1 MSAMCAGKTE
11 YEILAPAGSKEQLL
25 AAVNNGCDAVYLGL
39 DGFNARMKAPNF
51 TAENIAEW
59 VDFCHLYGVKV
70 YVTVNTSVKNDEFD
84 GALATLFAAYKAN
97 ADGVI
102 VTDLALLAIAG
113 RLGGNLDVV
122 ASTQLNC
129 HDEYGARL
137 LQSLG
142 ATTVVCAREC
152 SLDEV
157 KRIAQTGVKVE
168 TFIHGAL
175 CVCQS
180 GQCLFSSLV
189 GGNSGNR
196 GLCAQPCRNFY
207 RANTGKSGY
216 LLSTSDLDGRR
227 EYKDLLD
234 AGATVFKIEGRNRSA
249 EYAGVCSA
257 AIRQLFET
265 GNLARE
271 TAADLSEV
279 YSRGEMKYL
288 PYLDGRNDGIIYPS
302 HPRHAGRKVGVVKDG
317 RIVAD
322 VAAIKGDGF
331 KVFDKSGNEVC
342 GAVALTSGQNAEAKF
357 SGKVTDG
364 MIVCRTSSIE
374 LSARVLAARRTI
386 DCTGVFVAA
395 VGRKAIL
402 TLKND
407 DVCVTVESEQ
417 ILEEARTTATSD
429 EEIVKQLQKT
439 GDSHTTILDI
449 VVKNDNVFIAKSQ
462 INDMR
467 RRAVAEFEKAVVA
480 NYNARFAE
488 RNDVTLKS
496 LQTMAETLLESEHT
510 VIDVVAEAAQAKADG
525 QAAVGKNIPCM
536 RKTASE
542 SDREEQYSV
551 AATCFAAK
559 DVEAAKE
566 SGVATVIYKPEF
578 ISEETLFA
586 TDGTFVYLDLPSF
599 ADLSYLSGFVGDR
612 NIGVVCHNVGHVGFA
627 REHNLPYILGR
638 GMNVFNDYTL
648 ALFGDRD
655 GFVFSYELTIAEC
668 SRFAAKDGYVFV
680 DGEYPLM
687 QTVHCPFKVAA
698 NSTCAKCTAS
708 KGLTYTDERGND
720 FTVVRRKCGRCC
732 FEVFNGLSLSALSKI
747 SRRGRYLVDFD
758 TDTVKHFVTLN
769 SNGRD
774 DGFRRNGKCTS
785 GRLFNKIN

>member
-1 MSAMCAGKTE
+1 MSAMYAGKTE

-70 YVTVNTSVKNDEFD
+70 YVTVNTSVKNEEFD

-257 AIRQLFET
+257 AFRQLFET

-271 TAADLSEV
+271 TAADLAEV

-302 HPRHAGRKVGVVKDG
+302 HPRHAGRKIGVVKHG

-374 LSARVLAARRTI
+374 LSARVLAAKRTI
-386 DCTGVFVAA
+386 DCTAVFVAA

-417 ILEEARTTATSD
+417 ILEEARTTATSG
-429 EEIVKQLQKT
+429 EEIIKQLQKT

-449 VVKNDNVFIAKSQ
+449 VVKNDNIFIAKSQ

-467 RRAVAEFEKAVVA
+467 RRAVTEFEKAVVA
-480 NYNARFAE
+480 KYNARFAE
-488 RNDVTLKS
+488 RDDVTLKG
-496 LQTMAETLLESEHT
+496 LQTMAETLLEPEQT
-510 VIDVVAEAAQAKADG
+510 VIDVIAEAAQAKADG

-559 DVEAAKE
+559 DVEATKE
-566 SGVATVIYKPEF
+566 SGVETVIYKPEF
-578 ISEETLFA
+578 ISEETLSA
-586 TDGTFVYLDLPSF
+586 VGGTFVYLDLPSF

-638 GMNVFNDYTL
+638 GMNVFNDYML
-648 ALFGDRD
+648 ALFSDRD

-698 NSTCAKCTAS
+698 SSTCAKCTAS

-747 SRRGRYLVDFD
+747 SRCGRYLVDYD
-758 TDTVKHFVTLN
+758 ADTVRHFVTL
-769 SNGRD
+769 SSKGRD

>member
-257 AIRQLFET
+257 AFRQLFET

-271 TAADLSEV
+271 TTADLSEV

-302 HPRHAGRKVGVVKDG
+302 HPRHAGRKIGVVKHG

-374 LSARVLAARRTI
+374 LSARVLAAKRTI

-395 VGRKAIL
+395 VGRKANL

-407 DVCVTVESEQ
+407 DVCVAVESEQ

-467 RRAVAEFEKAVVA
+467 RRAIAEFEKAVVA

-488 RNDVTLKS
+488 RDYVTLKS
-496 LQTMAETLLESEHT
+496 LQTMAETLLEPEHT
-510 VIDVVAEAAQAKADG
+510 VIDIIAEAAQAKADG
-525 QAAVGKNIPCM
+525 QAAAWKNIPCM

-559 DVEAAKE
+559 DVKAAKE
-566 SGVATVIYKPEF
+566 SGAATVIYKPEF
-578 ISEETLFA
+578 ISEETLSA
-586 TDGTFVYLDLPSF
+586 VGGTFVYLDLPSF
-599 ADLSYLSGFVGDR
+599 ADLSYLSSFVGDR

-627 REHNLPYILGR
+627 REHNLSYILGR

-648 ALFGDRD
+648 ALFSDRD

-698 NSTCAKCTAS
+698 SSTCAKCTAS

-732 FEVFNGLSLSALSKI
+732 FEVMNGLSLSALSKI
-747 SRRGRYLVDFD
+747 SRCGRYLVDFD
-758 TDTVKHFVTLN
+758 ADTVRHFVTLN
-769 SNGRD
+769 SSGRD

>member
-70 YVTVNTSVKNDEFD
+70 YVTVNTSVKNEEFD

-97 ADGVI
+97 SDGVI

-129 HDEYGARL
+129 HDESGARL

-257 AIRQLFET
+257 AFRQLFET

-288 PYLDGRNDGIIYPS
+288 PYLEGRNDGIIYPS
-302 HPRHAGRKVGVVKDG
+302 HPRHAGRKVGVVNHG

-374 LSARVLAARRTI
+374 LSARVLAAKRTI
-386 DCTGVFVAA
+386 DCTAVFVAA

-407 DVCVTVESEQ
+407 DLCVTVESEQ

-488 RNDVTLKS
+488 RDDVTLKS
-496 LQTMAETLLESEHT
+496 LQTMAETLLEPEHT
-510 VIDVVAEAAQAKADG
+510 VIDVIAEAAQAKADG

-542 SDREEQYSV
+542 SGREEQYSV
-551 AATCFAAK
+551 AATCFAPK

-578 ISEETLFA
+578 ISEETLSA
-586 TDGTFVYLDLPSF
+586 VGGTFVYLDLPSF
-599 ADLSYLSGFVGDR
+599 ADLSYLSSFVGDR

-698 NSTCAKCTAS
+698 SSTCAKCTAS

-732 FEVFNGLSLSALSKI
+732 FEVLNGLSLSALSKI
-747 SRRGRYLVDFD
+747 SRCGRYLVDYD
-758 TDTVKHFVTLN
+758 ADTVRHFVTLN

>member
-25 AAVNNGCDAVYLGL
+25 AAVNNGCNAVYLGL

-70 YVTVNTSVKNDEFD
+70 YVTVNTSVKNEEFD

-257 AIRQLFET
+257 AFRQLFET
-265 GNLARE
+265 GNLAHE

-302 HPRHAGRKVGVVKDG
+302 HPRHAGRKVGVVKRG

-322 VAAIKGDGF
+322 VAVAKGDGF

-342 GAVALTSGQNAEAKF
+342 GAVALTSGQNAEARF

-374 LSARVLAARRTI
+374 LSARVLAAKRTI
-386 DCTGVFVAA
+386 DCTAVFVAV

-467 RRAVAEFEKAVVA
+467 RRAVAEFEKAIVA

-488 RNDVTLKS
+488 RDDVTLKS
-496 LQTMAETLLESEHT
+496 LQTMAEALLEPEHT
-510 VIDVVAEAAQAKADG
+510 VIDVIAEAAQAKADG

-542 SDREEQYSV
+542 IGREEQYSV

-566 SGVATVIYKPEF
+566 SGVETVIYKPEF
-578 ISEETLFA
+578 ISEETLSA

-648 ALFGDRD
+648 ALFSDRD

-698 NSTCAKCTAS
+698 SSTCAKCTAS

-732 FEVFNGLSLSALSKI
+732 FEVFNGLNLSALGKI
-747 SRRGRYLVDFD
+747 SRCGRYLVDFD
-758 TDTVKHFVTLN
+758 ADTVRHFVTLN
-769 SNGRD
+769 SSGRD

>member
-70 YVTVNTSVKNDEFD
+70 YVTVNTSVKNEEFD

-257 AIRQLFET
+257 AFRQLFET

-302 HPRHAGRKVGVVKDG
+302 HPRHAGRKIGVVKHG

-374 LSARVLAARRTI
+374 LSARVLSAKRTI

-407 DVCVTVESEQ
+407 DVCVAVESEQ

-429 EEIVKQLQKT
+429 EKIVKQLQKT

-488 RNDVTLKS
+488 RDDVTLKS
-496 LQTMAETLLESEHT
+496 LQTMAETLLEPEHT
-510 VIDVVAEAAQAKADG
+510 VIDVIAEAAQAKADG
-525 QAAVGKNIPCM
+525 QAAVGKNIPCI

-578 ISEETLFA
+578 ISEETLSA

-599 ADLSYLSGFVGDR
+599 ADLSYLSGFVDDR
-612 NIGVVCHNVGHVGFA
+612 NIGVVCHNVGHVGFV

-638 GMNVFNDYTL
+638 GMNVFNDYML
-648 ALFGDRD
+648 ALFSDRD

-698 NSTCAKCTAS
+698 SSTCAKCTAS
-708 KGLTYTDERGND
+708 KRLTYTDERGND

-732 FEVFNGLSLSALSKI
+732 FEVLNGLSLSALSKI
-747 SRRGRYLVDFD
+747 SRCGRYLVDFD
-758 TDTVKHFVTLN
+758 ADTVKHFVTLN

-774 DGFRRNGKCTS
+774 DGFRRNEKCTS

>member
-257 AIRQLFET
+257 AFRQLFET
-265 GNLARE
+265 GGITHE
-271 TAADLSEV
+271 TAADLAEV

-302 HPRHAGRKVGVVKDG
+302 HPRHAGRKIGVVKHG

-364 MIVCRTSSIE
+364 MIVCRTSSVE
-374 LSARVLAARRTI
+374 LTARVLAAKRTI
-386 DCTGVFVAA
+386 DCTVVFVAA

-429 EEIVKQLQKT
+429 EEIAKQLQKT
-439 GDSHTTILDI
+439 GDSHTTISDI

-462 INDMR
+462 INDLR

-480 NYNARFAE
+480 NYNARFAQ
-488 RNDVTLKS
+488 RDNITLKS
-496 LQTMAETLLESEHT
+496 LQTMAALLPEHKHN
-510 VIDVVAEAAQAKADG
+510 VVGSITELPELKTDG
-525 QAAVGKNIPCM
+525 QSAAETTVVYKQAIVDKIDP
-536 RKTASE
+536 
-542 SDREEQYSV
+542 DEQYSV

-559 DVEAAKE
+559 DVVAAKE

-578 ISEETLFA
+578 ISEESLCA
-586 TDGTFVYLDLPSF
+586 LDGTFVYLDLPSF
-599 ADLSYLSGFVGDR
+599 ADLSYLSTFVGDR

-638 GMNVFNDYTL
+638 GMNVFNDYML
-648 ALFGDRD
+648 ALFSDRD

-698 NSTCAKCTAS
+698 SSTCAKCTAS

-747 SRRGRYLVDFD
+747 SRCGRYLVDFD
-758 TDTVKHFVTLN
+758 ADTVRHFVTLN

-774 DGFRRNGKCTS
+774 DGFRRNEKCTS

>member
-257 AIRQLFET
+257 AFRQLFET

-302 HPRHAGRKVGVVKDG
+302 HPRHGGRKVGVVKHG

-322 VAAIKGDGF
+322 VAVAKGDGF

-374 LSARVLAARRTI
+374 LSARVLAAKRTI
-386 DCTGVFVAA
+386 DCTAVFVAA
-395 VGRKAIL
+395 VGLKAIL

-407 DVCVTVESEQ
+407 DVCVAVESEQ

-449 VVKNDNVFIAKSQ
+449 VIKNDNVFIAKSQ

-467 RRAVAEFEKAVVA
+467 RRAVAEFEKAVVV

-488 RNDVTLKS
+488 RDDVTLKS

-510 VIDVVAEAAQAKADG
+510 VIDVIAEAAQAKADG
-525 QAAVGKNIPCM
+525 QADVGKNIPCM

-542 SDREEQYSV
+542 SGREEQYSV

-578 ISEETLFA
+578 ISEETLSA

-698 NSTCAKCTAS
+698 SSTCAKCTAS

-747 SRRGRYLVDFD
+747 SRCGRYLVDFD
-758 TDTVKHFVTLN
+758 ADTVRHFVTLN
-769 SNGRD
+769 SSGRD

>member
-11 YEILAPAGSKEQLL
+11 YEILAPAGSKEQLV

-113 RLGGNLDVV
+113 RLGGDLDVV

-257 AIRQLFET
+257 AFRQLFET
-265 GNLARE
+265 DNLTRE
-271 TAADLSEV
+271 TAAELAEV

-302 HPRHAGRKVGVVKDG
+302 HPRHAGRKIGVVKHG

-374 LSARVLAARRTI
+374 LSARVLAAKRTI
-386 DCTGVFVAA
+386 DCTAVFVAA

-407 DVCVTVESEQ
+407 DVCVAVESEQ

-488 RNDVTLKS
+488 RDDVTLKS
-496 LQTMAETLLESEHT
+496 LQTMAETLLEPEHT
-510 VIDVVAEAAQAKADG
+510 VIDVIAEAAQAKADG
-525 QAAVGKNIPCM
+525 QAAAGKNIPCM

-559 DVEAAKE
+559 DIEAAKE

-578 ISEETLFA
+578 ISEETLSA
-586 TDGTFVYLDLPSF
+586 VGGTFVYLDLPSF
-599 ADLSYLSGFVGDR
+599 ADLSHLSSFVGDR

-648 ALFGDRD
+648 ALFSDRD

-698 NSTCAKCTAS
+698 SSTCAKCTAS

-747 SRRGRYLVDFD
+747 SRCGRYLVDFD
-758 TDTVKHFVTLN
+758 ACAVKHFVALN
-769 SNGRD
+769 SSGRD

>member
-257 AIRQLFET
+257 AFRQLFET
-265 GNLARE
+265 GSLARE

-302 HPRHAGRKVGVVKDG
+302 HPRHAGRKVGVVKHG

-322 VAAIKGDGF
+322 VAVAKGDGF

-407 DVCVTVESEQ
+407 DVCVAVESEQ

-439 GDSHTTILDI
+439 GDSHTTFLDI

-496 LQTMAETLLESEHT
+496 LQTMAETLLEPEYT

-525 QAAVGKNIPCM
+525 QWAVGKNIPCM

-578 ISEETLFA
+578 ISEETLSA

-599 ADLSYLSGFVGDR
+599 ADLSYLSSFVGDR

-687 QTVHCPFKVAA
+687 QTVHCPFKMAA

-732 FEVFNGLSLSALSKI
+732 FEVLNGLSLSALSKI
-747 SRRGRYLVDFD
+747 SRCGRYLVDFD

>member
-1 MSAMCAGKTE
+1 
-11 YEILAPAGSKEQLL
+11 
-25 AAVNNGCDAVYLGL
+25 
-39 DGFNARMKAPNF
+39 
-51 TAENIAEW
+51 
-59 VDFCHLYGVKV
+59 
-70 YVTVNTSVKNDEFD
+70 
-84 GALATLFAAYKAN
+84 
-97 ADGVI
+97 
-102 VTDLALLAIAG
+102 
-113 RLGGNLDVV
+113 
-122 ASTQLNC
+122 
-129 HDEYGARL
+129 
-137 LQSLG
+137 
-142 ATTVVCAREC
+142 
-152 SLDEV
+152 
-157 KRIAQTGVKVE
+157 
-168 TFIHGAL
+168 
-175 CVCQS
+175 
-180 GQCLFSSLV
+180 
-189 GGNSGNR
+189 
-196 GLCAQPCRNFY
+196 
-207 RANTGKSGY
+207 
-216 LLSTSDLDGRR
+216 
-227 EYKDLLD
+227 
-234 AGATVFKIEGRNRSA
+234 
-249 EYAGVCSA
+249 
-257 AIRQLFET
+257 
-265 GNLARE
+265 
-271 TAADLSEV
+271 
-279 YSRGEMKYL
+279 MKYL

-302 HPRHAGRKVGVVKDG
+302 HPRHAGRKVGVVKHS

-342 GAVALTSGQNAEAKF
+342 GAVALTSGQNAEARF

-374 LSARVLAARRTI
+374 LSARVLAAKRTI

-407 DVCVTVESEQ
+407 DVCVAVESEQ

-488 RNDVTLKS
+488 RDDVTLKG
-496 LQTMAETLLESEHT
+496 LQTMAETLLEPEHT
-510 VIDVVAEAAQAKADG
+510 VIDVIAEAAQAKADG

-542 SDREEQYSV
+542 IGRDEQYSV

-559 DVEAAKE
+559 DVVAAKE

-578 ISEETLFA
+578 ISEETLSA

-648 ALFGDRD
+648 ALFSDRD
-655 GFVFSYELTIAEC
+655 GFVFSYELTVAEC

-698 NSTCAKCTAS
+698 SSTCAKCTAS

-732 FEVFNGLSLSALSKI
+732 FEVFNGLSLSALGKI
-747 SRRGRYLVDFD
+747 SRCGRYLVDFD
-758 TDTVKHFVTLN
+758 TDTVRHFVTLN
-769 SNGRD
+769 SSGRD

>member
-113 RLGGNLDVV
+113 RLGGDLDVV

-257 AIRQLFET
+257 AFRQLFET

-302 HPRHAGRKVGVVKDG
+302 HPRHSGRKVGVVKHG

-342 GAVALTSGQNAEAKF
+342 GAIALTSGQNAEAKF

-374 LSARVLAARRTI
+374 LSARVLAAKRTI
-386 DCTGVFVAA
+386 DCTAVFVAA

-449 VVKNDNVFIAKSQ
+449 VVKNDNIFIAKSQ

-488 RNDVTLKS
+488 RDDVTLKS
-496 LQTMAETLLESEHT
+496 LQTMAETLLEPEHT
-510 VIDVVAEAAQAKADG
+510 VIDVIAEAAQAKADG
-525 QAAVGKNIPCM
+525 QGAVGKNIPCM

-542 SDREEQYSV
+542 SHREEQYSV

-578 ISEETLFA
+578 ISEETLSA
-586 TDGTFVYLDLPSF
+586 VGGTFVYLDLPSF
-599 ADLSYLSGFVGDR
+599 ADLSYLSSFVGDR

-698 NSTCAKCTAS
+698 SSTCAKCTAS

-732 FEVFNGLSLSALSKI
+732 FEVLNGLSLSALSKI
-747 SRRGRYLVDFD
+747 SRCGRYLVDFD
-758 TDTVKHFVTLN
+758 ADTVRHFVTLN

-774 DGFRRNGKCTS
+774 DGFRRNEKCTS

>member
-257 AIRQLFET
+257 AFRQLFET
-265 GNLARE
+265 GKLARE

-302 HPRHAGRKVGVVKDG
+302 HPRHAGRKVGVVKHG

-342 GAVALTSGQNAEAKF
+342 GAVALTSGQNAEARF

-374 LSARVLAARRTI
+374 LSARVFAAKRTI

-586 TDGTFVYLDLPSF
+586 TDGTFVYIDLPSF
-599 ADLSYLSGFVGDR
+599 ADLSYLSSFVGDK

-774 DGFRRNGKCTS
+774 DGFRRNEKCTS

>member
-113 RLGGNLDVV
+113 RLVGNLDVV

-152 SLDEV
+152 RLDEV

-257 AIRQLFET
+257 AFRQLFET

-302 HPRHAGRKVGVVKDG
+302 HPRHAGRKVGVVKHG

-322 VAAIKGDGF
+322 VAVANGDGF

-407 DVCVTVESEQ
+407 DVCVAVESEQ
-417 ILEEARTTATSD
+417 ILEKARTTATSD

-488 RNDVTLKS
+488 RDDVTLKS
-496 LQTMAETLLESEHT
+496 LQTMAETLLEPEHT
-510 VIDVVAEAAQAKADG
+510 VIDFIAEAAQAKADG

-578 ISEETLFA
+578 ISEETLSA

>member
-70 YVTVNTSVKNDEFD
+70 YVTVNTSVKNEEFD

-257 AIRQLFET
+257 AFRQLFET

-302 HPRHAGRKVGVVKDG
+302 HPRHAGRKVGVVKHG

-322 VAAIKGDGF
+322 VAVAKGDGF

-342 GAVALTSGQNAEAKF
+342 GAVALTGGQNAEAKF

-374 LSARVLAARRTI
+374 LSARVLAAKRTI
-386 DCTGVFVAA
+386 DCIAVFVAA

-402 TLKND
+402 TLKNG
-407 DVCVTVESEQ
+407 DVCVAVESEQ

-488 RNDVTLKS
+488 RDNVTLKG

-510 VIDVVAEAAQAKADG
+510 VIDVIAEAAQTKADG

-542 SDREEQYSV
+542 SDCEEQYSV
-551 AATCFAAK
+551 AATCFTAK
-559 DVEAAKE
+559 DVETAKE

-578 ISEETLFA
+578 ISEETLSA
-586 TDGTFVYLDLPSF
+586 TDGTFVYIDLPSF
-599 ADLSYLSGFVGDR
+599 ADLSYLSNFVGDR

-648 ALFGDRD
+648 ALFSDRD

-732 FEVFNGLSLSALSKI
+732 FEVLNGLSLSALGKI
-747 SRRGRYLVDFD
+747 SRCGRYLVDFD
-758 TDTVKHFVTLN
+758 ADTVRHFVTLN
-769 SNGRD
+769 SSGRD

>member
-257 AIRQLFET
+257 AFRQLFET

-302 HPRHAGRKVGVVKDG
+302 HPRHAGRKVGVVKHG

-322 VAAIKGDGF
+322 VAVAKGDGF

-374 LSARVLAARRTI
+374 LSARVLAAKRTI
-386 DCTGVFVAA
+386 DCTAVFVAA

-467 RRAVAEFEKAVVA
+467 RRAVTEFEKAVVA
-480 NYNARFAE
+480 KYNARFAE
-488 RNDVTLKS
+488 RDDVTLKG
-496 LQTMAETLLESEHT
+496 LQTMAETLLEPEQT
-510 VIDVVAEAAQAKADG
+510 VIDVIAEAAQAKADG

-551 AATCFAAK
+551 AATCFAAQ

-578 ISEETLFA
+578 ISEETLSA

-599 ADLSYLSGFVGDR
+599 ADLSYLNSFVGDR

-638 GMNVFNDYTL
+638 GMNVFNDYAL
-648 ALFGDRD
+648 ALFSDRD
-655 GFVFSYELTIAEC
+655 GFVFSYEITIAEC

-698 NSTCAKCTAS
+698 SSTCAKCTAS

-732 FEVFNGLSLSALSKI
+732 FEVFNGLSLSALGKI
-747 SRRGRYLVDFD
+747 SRCGRYLVDFD
-758 TDTVKHFVTLN
+758 SDTVRHFVTLN
-769 SNGRD
+769 SSGRD
-774 DGFRRNGKCTS
+774 DGFRRNAKCTS

>member
-70 YVTVNTSVKNDEFD
+70 YVTVNTSVKNEEFD

-113 RLGGNLDVV
+113 RLGGDLDVV

-207 RANTGKSGY
+207 RANTGESGY

-257 AIRQLFET
+257 AFRQLFET

-271 TAADLSEV
+271 TAADLAEV

-288 PYLDGRNDGIIYPS
+288 PYLDGRNDGIIFPS
-302 HPRHAGRKVGVVKDG
+302 HPRHSGRKVGVVKHG

-374 LSARVLAARRTI
+374 LSARVFAAKRTI
-386 DCTGVFVAA
+386 DCTAVFVAA

-402 TLKND
+402 TLKNE
-407 DVCVTVESEQ
+407 DVCVVVESEQ
-417 ILEEARTTATSD
+417 ILEGARTTSTSD

-488 RNDVTLKS
+488 RDDVTLKS
-496 LQTMAETLLESEHT
+496 LQTMAETLLEHEHT
-510 VIDVVAEAAQAKADG
+510 VIDVIAEAAQTKADG

-542 SDREEQYSV
+542 SGREEQYSV

-578 ISEETLFA
+578 ISEETLSA
-586 TDGTFVYLDLPSF
+586 VGGTFVYLDLPSF
-599 ADLSYLSGFVGDR
+599 ADLSYLSSFVGDR

-648 ALFGDRD
+648 ALFSDRD
-655 GFVFSYELTIAEC
+655 SFVFSYELTIAEC

-698 NSTCAKCTAS
+698 SSTCAKCTAS

-732 FEVFNGLSLSALSKI
+732 FEVFNGLSLSALGKI
-747 SRRGRYLVDFD
+747 SRCGRYLVDYD
-758 TDTVKHFVTLN
+758 ACAVRHFVTL
-769 SNGRD
+769 SSSGRD

>member
-70 YVTVNTSVKNDEFD
+70 YVTVNTSVKNDEFY

-257 AIRQLFET
+257 AFRQLFET

-302 HPRHAGRKVGVVKDG
+302 HPRHSGRKVGVVKHG

-374 LSARVLAARRTI
+374 LSARVLAAKRTI

-407 DVCVTVESEQ
+407 DVCVAVESEQ

-449 VVKNDNVFIAKSQ
+449 VVKDDNVFIAKSQ

-488 RNDVTLKS
+488 RDDVTLKS

-510 VIDVVAEAAQAKADG
+510 VVDVIAEAAQAKADG

-536 RKTASE
+536 RKIASE

-566 SGVATVIYKPEF
+566 SGVTTVIYKPEF
-578 ISEETLFA
+578 ISEETLSA

-599 ADLSYLSGFVGDR
+599 ADLSYLSSFVGDR

-698 NSTCAKCTAS
+698 NSTCTKCTAS
-708 KGLTYTDERGND
+708 KELTYTDERGND

-732 FEVFNGLSLSALSKI
+732 FEVFNGLSLSALGKI
-747 SRRGRYLVDFD
+747 SRCGRYLVDFD
-758 TDTVKHFVTLN
+758 TDTVRHFVTLN
-769 SNGRD
+769 SSGRD

>member
-70 YVTVNTSVKNDEFD
+70 YVTINTSVKNEEFD

-180 GQCLFSSLV
+180 GQCLLSSLV

-257 AIRQLFET
+257 AFRQLFET
-265 GNLARE
+265 GSLTRE

-302 HPRHAGRKVGVVKDG
+302 HPRHTGREVGVVKHG

-322 VAAIKGDGF
+322 VAVAKGDGF

-374 LSARVLAARRTI
+374 LSARVLAVKRTI
-386 DCTGVFVAA
+386 DCTAVFVAA
-395 VGRKAIL
+395 VGRKANL

-488 RNDVTLKS
+488 RDDVTLKG
-496 LQTMAETLLESEHT
+496 LQTMAETLLEPEHT
-510 VIDVVAEAAQAKADG
+510 VIDVIAEVAQAKADG

-578 ISEETLFA
+578 ISEETLSA

-599 ADLSYLSGFVGDR
+599 ADLSYLSSFVGDR

-648 ALFGDRD
+648 ALFSDRD

-698 NSTCAKCTAS
+698 SSTCAKCTAS

-732 FEVFNGLSLSALSKI
+732 FEVFNGLSLSALGKI
-747 SRRGRYLVDFD
+747 SRCGRYLVDFD
-758 TDTVKHFVTLN
+758 ADTVRHFVTLN
-769 SNGRD
+769 SSGRD
-774 DGFRRNGKCTS
+774 DGFRRNEKCTS
-785 GRLFNKIN
+785 CRLFNKIN

>member
-1 MSAMCAGKTE
+1 M
-11 YEILAPAGSKEQLL
+11 
-25 AAVNNGCDAVYLGL
+25 
-39 DGFNARMKAPNF
+39 
-51 TAENIAEW
+51 
-59 VDFCHLYGVKV
+59 
-70 YVTVNTSVKNDEFD
+70 
-84 GALATLFAAYKAN
+84 
-97 ADGVI
+97 
-102 VTDLALLAIAG
+102 
-113 RLGGNLDVV
+113 
-122 ASTQLNC
+122 
-129 HDEYGARL
+129 
-137 LQSLG
+137 
-142 ATTVVCAREC
+142 
-152 SLDEV
+152 
-157 KRIAQTGVKVE
+157 
-168 TFIHGAL
+168 

-257 AIRQLFET
+257 AFRQLFET

-322 VAAIKGDGF
+322 VAVAKGDGF

-417 ILEEARTTATSD
+417 ILEEARTTC
-429 EEIVKQLQKT
+429 KK
-439 GDSHTTILDI
+439 
-449 VVKNDNVFIAKSQ
+449 
-462 INDMR
+462 
-467 RRAVAEFEKAVVA
+467 KAL
-480 NYNARFAE
+480 R
-488 RNDVTLKS
+488 
-496 LQTMAETLLESEHT
+496 
-510 VIDVVAEAAQAKADG
+510 
-525 QAAVGKNIPCM
+525 
-536 RKTASE
+536 
-542 SDREEQYSV
+542 
-551 AATCFAAK
+551 
-559 DVEAAKE
+559 
-566 SGVATVIYKPEF
+566 
-578 ISEETLFA
+578 
-586 TDGTFVYLDLPSF
+586 
-599 ADLSYLSGFVGDR
+599 
-612 NIGVVCHNVGHVGFA
+612 
-627 REHNLPYILGR
+627 
-638 GMNVFNDYTL
+638 
-648 ALFGDRD
+648 
-655 GFVFSYELTIAEC
+655 
-668 SRFAAKDGYVFV
+668 
-680 DGEYPLM
+680 
-687 QTVHCPFKVAA
+687 
-698 NSTCAKCTAS
+698 
-708 KGLTYTDERGND
+708 
-720 FTVVRRKCGRCC
+720 
-732 FEVFNGLSLSALSKI
+732 
-747 SRRGRYLVDFD
+747 
-758 TDTVKHFVTLN
+758 
-769 SNGRD
+769 
-774 DGFRRNGKCTS
+774 
-785 GRLFNKIN
+785 

>member
-257 AIRQLFET
+257 AFRQLFES

-302 HPRHAGRKVGVVKDG
+302 HPRHAGRKVGVVKHG

-374 LSARVLAARRTI
+374 LSARVLAAKRTI
-386 DCTGVFVAA
+386 DCTAVFVAA
-395 VGRKAIL
+395 VGHKAIL

-407 DVCVTVESEQ
+407 DVCVSVESEQ

-488 RNDVTLKS
+488 RDDVTLKG
-496 LQTMAETLLESEHT
+496 LQTMAETLLEPEHT
-510 VIDVVAEAAQAKADG
+510 VIDVIAEAAQAKADG
-525 QAAVGKNIPCM
+525 QTTVGKNISCM

-578 ISEETLFA
+578 ISEETLSA

-599 ADLSYLSGFVGDR
+599 ADLSYLSSFVGDR

-648 ALFGDRD
+648 ALFSDRD
-655 GFVFSYELTIAEC
+655 SFVFSYELTIAEC

-698 NSTCAKCTAS
+698 SSTCAKCTAS
-708 KGLTYTDERGND
+708 KELTYTDERGND

-732 FEVFNGLSLSALSKI
+732 FEVLNGLSLSALGKI
-747 SRRGRYLVDFD
+747 SRCGRYLVDFD
-758 TDTVKHFVTLN
+758 ADTVKHFVTLN

-774 DGFRRNGKCTS
+774 DGFRRNEKCTS

>member
-1 MSAMCAGKTE
+1 MSATCAGKTE

-25 AAVNNGCDAVYLGL
+25 AAVNNGCGAVYLGL

-137 LQSLG
+137 LKSLG
-142 ATTVVCAREC
+142 ATTIVCAREC

-216 LLSTSDLDGRR
+216 LLSTSDLDGTR
-227 EYKDLLD
+227 EYKDLLA

-257 AIRQLFET
+257 AFRQLFET
-265 GNLARE
+265 GSITRE
-271 TAADLSEV
+271 TMADLAEV

-288 PYLDGRNDGIIYPS
+288 PYLDGRNDSIIYPS
-302 HPRHAGRKVGVVKDG
+302 HPRHAGRKVGVVKHG

-322 VAAIKGDGF
+322 VTIAKSDGF

-342 GAVALTSGQNAEAKF
+342 GAVALTGGQNAEAKF

-364 MIVCRTSSIE
+364 MIVCRTSSSE
-374 LSARVLAARRTI
+374 LSARVLAAKRTI
-386 DCTGVFVAA
+386 DCTAVFVAA
-395 VGRKAIL
+395 VGQKAIL

-407 DVCVTVESEQ
+407 DVCVNVESEQ
-417 ILEEARTTATSD
+417 ILEKARTAATND
-429 EEIVKQLQKT
+429 EEIAKQLQKT
-439 GDSHTTILDI
+439 GDSHTTISHI

-480 NYNARFAE
+480 DYNARFAE
-488 RNDVTLKS
+488 RNGVTLKS
-496 LQTMAETLLESEHT
+496 LQATAATLHEPEHT
-510 VIDVVAEAAQAKADG
+510 VVGSVTKADG
-525 QAAVGKNIPCM
+525 QTTTETTVVY
-536 RKTASE
+536 RQTAESE
-542 SDREEQYSV
+542 NNSNEQYSV
-551 AATCFAAK
+551 AATCLTAK
-559 DVEAAKE
+559 DVVAAKE
-566 SGVATVIYKPEF
+566 SGVAKIIYKPEF
-578 ISEETLFA
+578 ISQETLSA
-586 TDGTFVYLDLPSF
+586 VGDVFVYFDLPSF
-599 ADLSYLSGFVGDR
+599 ADMSYLGSIIDGK

-638 GMNVFNDYTL
+638 GMNIFNDYIL

-668 SRFAAKDGYVFV
+668 SLFAAKDGYVFV

-720 FTVVRRKCGRCC
+720 FKIVRRKCGRCC
-732 FEVFNGLSLSALSKI
+732 FEVVNGLRLSALGKI
-747 SRRGRYLVDFD
+747 SRPGRYLVDFAGDTVRHFVALNGD
-758 TDTVKHFVTLN
+758 TD
-769 SNGRD
+769 
-774 DGFRRNGKCTS
+774 DGLRRNEKCTS

>member
-70 YVTVNTSVKNDEFD
+70 YVTVNTSVKNEEFD

-257 AIRQLFET
+257 AFRQLFET

-271 TAADLSEV
+271 TAADLAEV

-302 HPRHAGRKVGVVKDG
+302 HPRHAGRKVGVVKHG

-357 SGKVTDG
+357 SSKVTDG

-374 LSARVLAARRTI
+374 LSTRVLAARRTI

-439 GDSHTTILDI
+439 GDSHTTISDI

-488 RNDVTLKS
+488 RDDVTLKS
-496 LQTMAETLLESEHT
+496 LQTMAETLLEPEHT
-510 VIDVVAEAAQAKADG
+510 VIDVIAEAAQAKADG

-542 SDREEQYSV
+542 SHREERYSV
-551 AATCFAAK
+551 AATCFAAQ
-559 DVEAAKE
+559 DVETAKE

-578 ISEETLFA
+578 ISEETLSA

-599 ADLSYLSGFVGDR
+599 ADLNYLSGFITGK
-612 NIGVVCHNVGHVGFA
+612 NIGIVCHNVGHVGFA

-638 GMNVFNDYTL
+638 GMNVFNDYML
-648 ALFGDRD
+648 ALFSDRD

-698 NSTCAKCTAS
+698 SSTCAKCTAS

-732 FEVFNGLSLSALSKI
+732 FEVFNGLSLSALGKI
-747 SRRGRYLVDFD
+747 SRCGRYLVDFD
-758 TDTVKHFVTLN
+758 ADTVKHFVTLN
-769 SNGRD
+769 SSGRD
-774 DGFRRNGKCTS
+774 DGFRRNEKCTS